1 MTLIGTKTESP
12 EGVTTSLT
20 IRGSQNQ
27 LQVIKNYLEKNNF
40 SNTGSL
46 IWNGAILRQLLWVF
60 FICKEVFFWLLL
72 IRKRVRN
79 TIFIFCAFKI
89 IFWIF

>member
-27 LQVIKNYLEKNNF
+27 LQVINDLEKNN
-40 SNTGSL
+40 SSTGSL
-46 IWNGAILRQLLWVF
+46 IWNGAILRQLLWF
-60 FICKEVFFWLLL
+60 FSHVRKWFFGY
-72 IRKRVRN
+72 
-79 TIFIFCAFKI
+79 F
-89 IFWIF
+89 

>member
-27 LQVIKNYLEKNNF
+27 LQVINDLEKNNF
-40 SNTGSL
+40 SSTGSL
-46 IWNGAILRQLLWVF
+46 IWNGAILRQLLWF
-60 FICKEVFFWLLL
+60 FFTCKEVFFFWLLL
-72 IRKRVRN
+72 IRKRVKN
-79 TIFIFCAFKI
+79 TIFIFYVFKI

>member
-46 IWNGAILRQLLWVF
+46 IWNGAILRQLFWF
-60 FICKEVFFWLLL
+60 FFTCKEVFFLATFNQ
-72 IRKRVRN
+72 KES
-79 TIFIFCAFKI
+79 
-89 IFWIF
+89 

>member
-27 LQVIKNYLEKNNF
+27 LQVINDLEKNNF

-46 IWNGAILRQLLWVF
+46 IWNGAILRQLFWF
-60 FICKEVFFWLLL
+60 FFTCKEVFFLATFNQ
-72 IRKRVRN
+72 KES
-79 TIFIFCAFKI
+79 
-89 IFWIF
+89 

>member
-27 LQVIKNYLEKNNF
+27 LQVINDLEKNNF

-46 IWNGAILRQLLWVF
+46 IWNGAILRQLLWF
-60 FICKEVFFWLLL
+60 FFTCKEVVFWLLL
-72 IRKRVRN
+72 IRKRVKN

>member
-27 LQVIKNYLEKNNF
+27 LQVINDLEKNN
-40 SNTGSL
+40 SSTGSL
-46 IWNGAILRQLLWVF
+46 IWNGAILRQLLWF
-60 FICKEVFFWLLL
+60 FFTCKEVFFGY
-72 IRKRVRN
+72 
-79 TIFIFCAFKI
+79 F
-89 IFWIF
+89 

>member
-27 LQVIKNYLEKNNF
+27 LQVINNLEKII
-40 SNTGSL
+40 L
-46 IWNGAILRQLLWVF
+46 AIQGH
-60 FICKEVFFWLLL
+60 
-72 IRKRVRN
+72 
-79 TIFIFCAFKI
+79 
-89 IFWIF
+89 

>member
-27 LQVIKNYLEKNNF
+27 LQVINNLEKNNF

-46 IWNGAILRQLLWVF
+46 IWNGAILRQLLWNF
-60 FICKEVFFWLLL
+60 FHM
-72 IRKRVRN
+72 
-79 TIFIFCAFKI
+79 
-89 IFWIF
+89 

>member
-27 LQVIKNYLEKNNF
+27 LQVINDLEKNNF
-40 SNTGSL
+40 SSTGSL

-60 FICKEVFFWLLL
+60 FTCKEVGFLATFNQ
-72 IRKRVRN
+72 KGS
-79 TIFIFCAFKI
+79 
-89 IFWIF
+89 